1 MVVTPEL
8 VLGIIRATIYVLI
21 AICGLVGAA
30 QVATTRE
37 DAFEAAGRQQK
48 WMWCAILAGSAA
60 AIMFRFPLLDWI
72 GIVAIGV
79 YFFDV
84 RPQIKDILAGNY
96 RW

>member
-1 MVVTPEL
+1 MVITPEL
-8 VLGIIRATIYVLI
+8 ILGIIREGIYALI
-21 AICGLVGAA
+21 ALAGVIGAI

-48 WMWCAILAGSAA
+48 WLWCVFLVASAFG
-60 AIMFRFPLLDWI
+60 IISHVMMLDWI
-72 GIVAIGV
+72 GIVVIGV

-84 RPQIKDILAGNY
+84 RPQIKDIVTGNY